1 MKEKAL
7 KVALAILVFTYLV
20 NFIFLGFFI
29 GPFDYD
35 HLSAYYELA
44 WRFWVQSP
52 GLPHFNPFL
61 CGGRTLGGD
70 PQIPIF
76 HPLVI
81 FIPILGA
88 TWTIKLELLA
98 QIFLGTWGLHRWLLN
113 WKVERTG
120 CLWGVFLFL
129 SGGGVVAKALVG
141 HVTLGSYL
149 LLPLFFLLSYRLAE
163 KERDFSK
170 REILSYWLLFI
181 YSGFYKPNFLIYVV
195 PVLLIEVLAR
205 TLLTQKF
212 WALGQFIFAVGI
224 STVCNAI
231 SELPALSYFLAFPE
245 RKDTVAAY
253 YTPLYTLLFNLLMP
267 LKSIPKIFYG
277 PGFFMQRHEYS
288 FFLGPMAL
296 YFTFL
301 GLKSLKS
308 RRPELLAL
316 FVFIFFSAA
325 LGVGSIEDGLS
336 PWFIFTWL
344 KPFWP
349 GFQSIRVP
357 PRFWFGVFLGLIIF
371 SALGFSKGLK
381 KIPSTIFVFLGV
393 LPLLLSAVINLSK
406 TSIHATQTQWTT
418 PRLYPDRFTQ
428 VLGDET
434 RIYSII
440 RQGKGSIK
448 CVPNLS
454 VFESASLVEGDT
466 LLSTGTRPHTTDLAW
481 LSWNKIRVKT
491 AATVSAPFQLS
502 LNINASP
509 YWSFEGEGELKYQRG
524 APLTLSSRNGHLN
537 GHLVFLQPWVG
548 ESLIISLAGWLFL
561 LLFAFYYK
569 RKLK

>member
-170 REILSYWLLFI
+170 REIFLFMW
-181 YSGFYKPNFLIYVV
+181 YRCF
-195 PVLLIEVLAR
+195 
-205 TLLTQKF
+205 
-212 WALGQFIFAVGI
+212 
-224 STVCNAI
+224 
-231 SELPALSYFLAFPE
+231 
-245 RKDTVAAY
+245 
-253 YTPLYTLLFNLLMP
+253 
-267 LKSIPKIFYG
+267 
-277 PGFFMQRHEYS
+277 
-288 FFLGPMAL
+288 
-296 YFTFL
+296 
-301 GLKSLKS
+301 
-308 RRPELLAL
+308 
-316 FVFIFFSAA
+316 
-325 LGVGSIEDGLS
+325 
-336 PWFIFTWL
+336 
-344 KPFWP
+344 
-349 GFQSIRVP
+349 
-357 PRFWFGVFLGLIIF
+357 
-371 SALGFSKGLK
+371 
-381 KIPSTIFVFLGV
+381 
-393 LPLLLSAVINLSK
+393 
-406 TSIHATQTQWTT
+406 
-418 PRLYPDRFTQ
+418 
-428 VLGDET
+428 
-434 RIYSII
+434 
-440 RQGKGSIK
+440 
-448 CVPNLS
+448 
-454 VFESASLVEGDT
+454 
-466 LLSTGTRPHTTDLAW
+466 
-481 LSWNKIRVKT
+481 
-491 AATVSAPFQLS
+491 
-502 LNINASP
+502 
-509 YWSFEGEGELKYQRG
+509 
-524 APLTLSSRNGHLN
+524 
-537 GHLVFLQPWVG
+537 
-548 ESLIISLAGWLFL
+548 
-561 LLFAFYYK
+561 
-569 RKLK
+569 